1 MTITVLSA
9 ALAIASGCAIGT
21 ILALIGGGGSILA
34 VPLLVYVVGVPE
46 PHVAIGTA
54 AIAVALNAALGLG
67 VHAQRGTVLWRCGL
81 IFAASGIVGSAMGA
95 ALGKSI
101 DGRRLLALFGLLM
114 IGVGINMVRPLI
126 KPAAA
131 ARTPETI
138 PASELTARLL
148 AAGLAVG
155 LLAGFF
161 GIGGGFL
168 IVPGLMVAAGMP
180 ILNAIGTSLVGVTA
194 FGLTT
199 TASYAASG
207 LVDWPLAALVVLGG
221 LAGSQIGSRA
231 NALLGQDLKTL
242 TQLFA
247 GLIIAV
253 GAAVVAKGLPALVT
267 AVAG

>member
-1 MTITVLSA
+1 MSMTVLTA
-9 ALAIASGCAIGT
+9 ALAAASGCAIGT

-34 VPLLVYVVGVPE
+34 VPLLVYVVGVAN

-54 AIAVALNAALGLG
+54 AIAVALNAALGLA
-67 VHAQRGTVLWRCGL
+67 VHARRGTVLWRCGL
-81 IFAASGIVGSAMGA
+81 IFAASGVVGSAAGA
-95 ALGKSI
+95 AMGKSV

-114 IGVGINMVRPLI
+114 IGVGINMVRPLV

-131 ARTPETI
+131 AFTPETM
-138 PASELTARLL
+138 PATTLTARLL
-148 AAGLAVG
+148 AVGLAVG

-168 IVPGLMVAAGMP
+168 IVPGLMFAAGMP
-180 ILNAIGTSLVGVTA
+180 IVNAIGTSLVGVTA

-207 LVDWPLAALVVLGG
+207 LVDWPIAALVVLGG
-221 LAGSQIGSRA
+221 LAGSQIGSRT
-231 NALLGQDLKTL
+231 NAALGKDLNTL

-253 GAAVVAKGLPALVT
+253 GAAVVAKGLPALLG
-267 AVAG
+267 AG